1 MSTINTLLIKRRL
14 PDSILGAG
22 APASLSGGELA
33 FNEIDSTLYYGASA
47 GILPIAGPGQFVSR
61 TLAQDVSGQKTF
73 IDNTI
78 FNNTVSMSSTLDVLS
93 GVNALSYSITGTE
106 VINSARVGS
115 FTDINASGDL
125 TVQGNLNVLG
135 ATTTIETDVTTTS
148 AFEITNNGSQTAL
161 TVTQVDGTNDVAEFK
176 DGIDTALIVKGSG
189 NVGVGTFNPN
199 EKLTVSGNL
208 SASGNVYAVNGDFTG
223 TLDVD
228 NATTLGSTL
237 YVTNSATFAS
247 SVSAA
252 GALTVDGLATFNA
265 DVTVV
270 DKLQVQ
276 STDFNPGV
284 TGTHVEV
291 EGTDVKVVQCGA
303 TSVEATYGLDGITT
317 VNANNTYIIATD
329 NSQGIEINS
338 NYGANDIDLT
348 STNVNITTGDLE
360 VQVGNLNGNGT
371 NYINDFIIDGGTF

>member
-78 FNNTVSMSSTLDVLS
+78 FNNTVSMSSTLDVSS

-115 FTDINASGDL
+115 FTDLNASGDL

-161 TVTQVDGTNDVAEFK
+161 TVTQVDGTNDVVEFK

-189 NVGVGTFNPN
+189 NVGVGTFDPN
-199 EKLTVSGNL
+199 EKLTVVGSI
-208 SASGNVYAVNGDFTG
+208 SATQNIYLDSADFTG
-223 TLDVD
+223 TLEVGG
-228 NATTLGSTL
+228 ATTLNSTLDVIGASTFASTLSTQGAVEFDSTLQVDGATTLNSTL
-237 YVTNSATFAS
+237 YVVQNSTFVANISGQMGVS
-247 SVSAA
+247 S
-252 GALTVDGLATFNA
+252 
-265 DVTVV
+265 
-270 DKLQVQ
+270 
-276 STDFNPGV
+276 
-284 TGTHVEV
+284 
-291 EGTDVKVVQCGA
+291 
-303 TSVEATYGLDGITT
+303 
-317 VNANNTYIIATD
+317 II
-329 NSQGIEINS
+329 N
-338 NYGANDIDLT
+338 
-348 STNVNITTGDLE
+348 
-360 VQVGNLNGNGT
+360 
-371 NYINDFIIDGGTF
+371 FIIDGGQF